1 MMKNFIQIFAFGLAI
16 FAGLNNLSAQ
26 TFKATLIG
34 QVADAAGAS
43 VPNATVTIT
52 QPATNQSQTVTT
64 DGEGNFTISQLD
76 PGSYTLR
83 VEAANFK
90 VLEQTNLVLETNQ
103 SARLNLTLEAG
114 NVSETVTVEA
124 VAPVINTETSSKGEV
139 IVEKQVQELPLNG
152 RNFTDLALL
161 TPGVYRRPA
170 DDDQG
175 EGLATSGT
183 RTDASNFILDGINN
197 RSDRNANIGVNTSVD
212 SIREFRVET
221 STYSAEFGRTA
232 GAQINVVSK
241 SGTNRF
247 SGSLFEYVRN
257 DVFDAKN
264 ALAFDVIGTPTDE
277 STKVLRRNQFGGTI
291 GGPLPFLNFGE
302 GGPVVNSGKDR
313 TFFFASYEGTR
324 ERRSATSI
332 QTAPNAAWLRGD
344 FSALISPSLP
354 ASQRVIIYDPA
365 TLRCQNAAGQTTT
378 VRTSTGGCPTISG
391 VAFRAV
397 VDPFP
402 GNIIPLSRFSS
413 VSRQILQDIPA
424 ANITGSNEG
433 YVARGINRPD
443 RNQYLL
449 KLDHRISE
457 DNSLYFRFARQRS
470 NGYQAFPSAR
480 NFYPGF
486 GRDALSRNDSYAVSD
501 THIFASNIVN
511 EARFGYFNQDSQN
524 LGQNRDQDYNA
535 LFGIPGVSPGAAFQ
549 GYPAIRIDGY
559 SEFGDRPN
567 DPFSYK
573 LKTFQFFDSL
583 SIVAG
588 KHNLKLGVDIIR
600 SNFVENDVRNLR
612 GDFRFRG
619 RNTNAPT
626 ATATNLNGATSSGV
640 RSFADF
646 LLGLPDTT
654 SRQLGATPADTTGTQ
669 YAFFAQ
675 DDYRITNWLTLNLGL
690 RYEYQ
695 TALSEKTGRLANL
708 LISPNNVGTLVCPQ
722 EVRDQT
728 TNAITCVSAASVGLP
743 ETLVKAD
750 KNNFGPRVG
759 FALRPFKDDK
769 TVIRG
774 GAGIY
779 YSLETFNPIRQQL
792 AVQSPYLNRIN
803 YSRNANFPLSLSLS
817 DPFPGGAAEGTPR
830 GMNPD
835 YKQPEIYQ
843 YNFTVERELAK
854 DLVLEV
860 GYVGSQGK
868 FLGLRYNYNAAL
880 PTGTVIN
887 GVYQPFRRLQA
898 QYGTATIQY
907 QDQFGVS
914 NYNAL
919 QTSLRRRAANG
930 LTLLLSYTFS
940 KSIDTGSSTN
950 NSTTGSQDFPQDIRD
965 VLGSQRGLSDF
976 DRRHQFTG
984 SFNYELPFG
993 KGRGFF
999 SDANGIVQ
1007 TLVGGWQLN
1016 GIVSILSGRPFTP
1029 QYSAADVGAQR
1040 PDVIGDPYANIPAG
1054 LEFNPAAFRR
1064 PTATD
1069 GEVDLFGNAGR
1080 NILTGPKFRTF
1091 DLSLL
1096 KNVRLAEKTRLQFRV
1111 ESFNVFNTP
1120 NYQVPIF
1127 QLDNANVGRVNI
1139 TATEG
1144 REFQFAVKLL
1154 F

>member
-1 MMKNFIQIFAFGLAI
+1 MKKVLFNVLTITAFLI
-16 FAGLNNLSAQ
+16 ILSGSAAAQ
-26 TFKATLIG
+26 AFKATLVG
-34 QVADAAGAS
+34 QVVDSSGAA
-43 VPNATVTIT
+43 VPNATVTII
-52 QPATNQSQTVTT
+52 QPTTNQTQTVTT

-90 VLEQTNLVLETNQ
+90 VSEQTNLVLETNQ
-103 SARLNLTLEAG
+103 TARVDLALEAG
-114 NVSETVTVEA
+114 NISEVVTVEA
-124 VAPVINTETSSKGEV
+124 EAPVINTETSSKGEV
-139 IVEKQVQELPLNG
+139 ITPRQVQDLPLNG

-197 RSDRNANIGVNTSVD
+197 RSDRNANVGVSTSID
-212 SIREFRVET
+212 SIREFKVET

-232 GAQINVVSK
+232 GAQVNVVSK

-257 DVFDAKN
+257 DAFDAKN
-264 ALAFDVIGTPTDE
+264 ALAFDVPGTETDE
-277 STKVLRRNQFGGTI
+277 SEKVLRRNQFGGTL

-302 GGPVVNSGKDR
+302 GGPVFNSGKDR
-313 TFFFASYEGTR
+313 LFFFVSYEGTR
-324 ERRSATSI
+324 ERRSATSL
-332 QTAPNAAWLRGD
+332 QTAPNEAWLRGD
-344 FSALISPSLP
+344 FSNLLAQNI
-354 ASQRVIIYDPA
+354 RIYDPG
-365 TLRCQNAAGQTTT
+365 TLRCQNSAGQTTT
-378 VRTSTGGCPTISG
+378 VRTSTGSCPTISG
-391 VAFRAV
+391 VAYRAV

-402 GNIIPLSRFSS
+402 GNIIPQSRFSPAA
-413 VSRQILQDIPA
+413 RQILQFIPA
-424 ANITGSNEG
+424 ANITGTNEG
-433 YVARGINRPD
+433 YVAFGINRPD
-443 RNQYLL
+443 RNQYLA
-449 KLDHRISE
+449 KFDAKITD
-457 DNSLYFRFARQRS
+457 DNSAYFRFARQR
-470 NGYQAFPSAR
+470 NDGYQAFPSAR
-480 NFYPGF
+480 NYYPGF
-486 GRDALSRNDSYAVSD
+486 GRDALSRNDSYAISD
-501 THIFASNIVN
+501 THIFSTNIVN
-511 EARFGYFNQDSQN
+511 EARFGYFNQDSEN
-524 LGQNRDQDYNA
+524 LGENRDQDYNA
-535 LFGIPGVSPGAAFQ
+535 LFGIPGVSPGEEFQ
-549 GYPAIRIDGY
+549 GFPAIRIDGY

-588 KHNLKLGVDIIR
+588 KHNLKLGVDLIR
-600 SNFVENDVRNLR
+600 SNFTENDVRNLR

-619 RNTNAPT
+619 RNTNLPT
-626 ATATNLNGATSSGV
+626 ATATNLNGATSSGA

-669 YAFFAQ
+669 YAFFVQ
-675 DDYRITNWLTLNLGL
+675 DDFRVTNWLTLNLGL

-695 TALSEKTGRLANL
+695 TALKEATGRIANL
-708 LISPNNVGTLVCPQ
+708 LIAPDNTTTLVCPKAQ
-722 EVRDQT
+722 AEVRE
-728 TNAITCVSAASVGLP
+728 NGILISPACVSAASVGLP
-743 ETLVKAD
+743 ETLVNAD
-750 KNNFGPRVG
+750 KNNVGPRVG
-759 FALRPFKDDK
+759 FALRPFGDDK

-792 AVQSPYLNRIN
+792 AVQAPFLNRIN

-817 DPFPGGAAEGTPR
+817 TPFPQTAVEATPR

-835 YKQPEIYQ
+835 YKQPEVYQ
-843 YNFTVERELAK
+843 FNFTVERELAR

-860 GYVGSQGK
+860 GYVGSQGR

-880 PTGTVIN
+880 PTGSVVN
-887 GVYQPFRRLQA
+887 GVYQPFRRLPQF
-898 QYGTATIQY
+898 GTATVQY

-940 KSIDTGSSTN
+940 KTIDTGSSTN
-950 NSTTGSQDFPQDIRD
+950 NSTLGSQDFPQDIRD
-965 VLGSQRGLSDF
+965 ILGTQRGLSDF
-976 DRRHQFTG
+976 HRQHQFAG

-993 KGRGFF
+993 KGRAFF
-999 SDANGIVQ
+999 ADANGIAQ
-1007 TLVGGWQLN
+1007 AFLGGWNLN
-1016 GIVSILSGRPFTP
+1016 GTVTLLSGRPFTP

-1040 PDVIGDPYANIPAG
+1040 PDLIGDPYENIPEG

-1064 PTATD
+1064 PTATN

-1080 NILTGPKFRTF
+1080 NILIGPPFRSV
-1091 DLSLL
+1091 DMSLL
-1096 KNVRLAEKTRLQFRV
+1096 KNFRLAENTRLQFRV
-1111 ESFNVFNTP
+1111 ETFNVFNTP

-1127 QLDNANVGRVNI
+1127 QLDNVNVGRVNI
-1139 TATEG
+1139 TSTEG

>member
-1 MMKNFIQIFAFGLAI
+1 MKVLLNVLTITAFFIILSGS
-16 FAGLNNLSAQ
+16 LSAQ
-26 TFKATLIG
+26 AFKATVVG
-34 QVADAAGAS
+34 QVVDSTGAA

-52 QPATNQSQTVTT
+52 QPATNQTQTVTT

-90 VLEQTNLVLETNQ
+90 VSEQTNLVLETNQ
-103 SARLNLTLEAG
+103 TARIDLALEAG
-114 NVSETVTVEA
+114 NISEVVTVEA
-124 VAPVINTETSSKGEV
+124 EAPAINTETSSKGEV
-139 IVEKQVQELPLNG
+139 ITPRQVQDLPLNG
-152 RNFTDLALL
+152 RNFTDLAYL

-175 EGLATSGT
+175 EGVATSGT

-197 RSDRNANIGVNTSVD
+197 RSDRNANVGVTTSID
-212 SIREFRVET
+212 SIREFKVET

-232 GAQINVVSK
+232 GAQVNVVSK

-247 SGSLFEYVRN
+247 SGTLFEYVRN

-264 ALAFDVIGTPTDE
+264 ALAFDIPGTADDE
-277 STKVLRRNQFGGTI
+277 SKKVLRRNQFGGTL
-291 GGPLPFLNFGE
+291 GGPLPFLDFGE
-302 GGPVVNSGKDR
+302 GGPVFNSGKDR
-313 TFFFASYEGTR
+313 AFFFISYEGTR

-332 QTAPNAAWLRGD
+332 QTAPNAAWLTGD
-344 FSALISPSLP
+344 FRNVRGPGNDGILGNADDTGRVLCLRRASATS
-354 ASQRVIIYDPA
+354 
-365 TLRCQNAAGQTTT
+365 NAATR
-378 VRTSTGGCPTISG
+378 VECPTQNVIPFAPVS
-391 VAFRAV
+391 
-397 VDPFP
+397 DPLIVTASP
-402 GNIIPLSRFSS
+402 IAL
-413 VSRQILQDIPA
+413 QILRDVPA
-424 ANITGSNEG
+424 ANITGSREG
-433 YVARGINRPD
+433 YIARGINRPD
-443 RNQYLL
+443 RNQYLG
-449 KLDHRISE
+449 KFDFKISD
-457 DNSLYFRFARQRS
+457 DNSAYFRFARQR
-470 NGYQAFPSAR
+470 NDGYQAFPSAR
-480 NFYPGF
+480 NYYPGF
-486 GRDALSRNDSYAVSD
+486 GRDALSRNDSYAISD

-511 EARFGYFNQDSQN
+511 EARFGYFNQDTEN

-535 LFGIPGVSPGAAFQ
+535 LFGIPGVSPGEELD

-600 SNFVENDVRNLR
+600 SNFLENDVRNVR

-619 RNTNAPT
+619 QNTNPA
-626 ATATNLNGATSSGV
+626 GAASSGV
-640 RSFADF
+640 YSFADF
-646 LLGLPDTT
+646 LLGLPGTT
-654 SRQLGATPADTTGTQ
+654 SRQIGAVPADTTGTQ

-675 DDYRITNWLTLNLGL
+675 DDFRITNWLTLNLGL

-695 TALSEKTGRLANL
+695 TSLDEKTGRLANL
-708 LISPNNVGTLVCPQ
+708 LISPNNVGTLVCTEAQ
-722 EVRDQT
+722 AEVRT
-728 TNAITCVSAASVGLP
+728 SGGLLVSSGCVSAASVGLP
-743 ETLVKAD
+743 ETLINAD

-792 AVQSPYLNRIN
+792 AVQSPFLNRFN
-803 YSRNANFPLSLSLS
+803 YSRAAATPLLITLAR
-817 DPFPGGAAEGTPR
+817 PFPDVSVEAVPR

-843 YNFTVERELAK
+843 YNLTLERELAR

-860 GYVGSQGK
+860 GYVGSQGR
-868 FLGLRYNYNAAL
+868 FLGLRYNYNAPL
-880 PTGTVIN
+880 PTGTVTGTTPN
-887 GVYQPFRRLQA
+887 VFRRLQA
-898 QYGTATIQY
+898 QYGTATVQY
-907 QDQFGVS
+907 QDQFGIS
-914 NYNAL
+914 DYHAF
-919 QTSLRRRAANG
+919 QSSLRRRAANG

-950 NSTTGSQDFPQDIRD
+950 NSTLGSQDFPQDIRD
-965 VLGSQRGLSDF
+965 ILGTQRGLSDF
-976 DRRHQFTG
+976 HRKHQFAG
-984 SFNYELPFG
+984 SFNYELPL
-993 KGRGFF
+993 GRGRAFF
-999 SDANGIVQ
+999 TDASGLAQ
-1007 TLVGGWQLN
+1007 TFLGGWQLN
-1016 GIVSILSGRPFTP
+1016 GTVSLLSGRPFTP

-1040 PDVIGDPYANIPAG
+1040 PDIIGDPYENIPEG

-1064 PTATD
+1064 PTATG

-1080 NILTGPKFRTF
+1080 NILIGPPFRSV
-1091 DLSLL
+1091 DMSLL
-1096 KNVRLAEKTRLQFRV
+1096 KNFRLAENTRLQFRV
-1111 ESFNVFNTP
+1111 ETFNVFNTP
-1120 NYQVPIF
+1120 NYQVPVF

>member
-1 MMKNFIQIFAFGLAI
+1 MKKILFNVLTITAFMVIFSVGS
-16 FAGLNNLSAQ
+16 NAQ
-26 TFKATLIG
+26 TFKATVVG
-34 QVADAAGAS
+34 QVVDAAGAS

-52 QPATNQSQTVTT
+52 QPATNQTQTVTT

-76 PGSYTLR
+76 PGSYTVR

-103 SARLNLTLEAG
+103 TTRVNLALAAG
-114 NVSETVTVEA
+114 NVSETVTIEA
-124 VAPVINTETSSKGEV
+124 EAPAINTETSSKGEV
-139 IVEKQVQELPLNG
+139 IVERQVQDLPLNG

-197 RSDRNANIGVNTSVD
+197 RSDRNANVGVTTSVD
-212 SIREFRVET
+212 SIREFKVET

-232 GAQINVVSK
+232 GAQVNVVSK
-241 SGTNRF
+241 SGTNRY
-247 SGSLFEYVRN
+247 SGTLFEYVRN
-257 DVFDAKN
+257 NFFDAKN
-264 ALAFDVIGTPTDE
+264 ALAQDVIGTEQDE
-277 STKVLRRNQFGGTI
+277 SEKVLRRNQFGGTF

-302 GGPVVNSGKDR
+302 GGPVFNSGKDR
-313 TFFFASYEGTR
+313 LFFFASYEGTR
-324 ERRSATSI
+324 ERRSATSN

-344 FSALISPSLP
+344 FSNLISPSLP
-354 ASQRVIIYDPA
+354 ANQRVVLYDPA
-365 TLRCQNAAGQTTT
+365 TFRCQNAAGQTTT
-378 VRTSTGGCPTISG
+378 QRTSTGGCPTISG
-391 VAFRAV
+391 VAYRAV

-402 GNIIPLSRFSS
+402 GNIIPQSRFSP
-413 VSRQILQDIPA
+413 VARQILQYIPA
-424 ANITGSNEG
+424 ANITGTNEG
-433 YVARGINRPD
+433 YVAFGINRPD
-443 RNQYLL
+443 RNQYLAKFDL
-449 KLDHRISE
+449 KVSE
-457 DNSLYFRFARQRS
+457 DNSAYFRFARQRN

-480 NFYPGF
+480 NYYPGF

-501 THIFASNIVN
+501 THIFSSNIVN

-535 LFGIPGVSPGAAFQ
+535 LFGIPGVSPGEAFQ
-549 GYPAIRIDGY
+549 GFPAIRIDGY

-583 SIVAG
+583 SIIAG
-588 KHNLKLGVDIIR
+588 RHNLKVGVDLIR
-600 SNFVENDVRNLR
+600 SNFIENDVRNLR

-619 RNTNAPT
+619 RNTNLPT

-654 SRQLGATPADTTGTQ
+654 SRQIGATPADTVGTQ
-669 YAFFAQ
+669 YAFFVQ
-675 DDYRITNWLTLNLGL
+675 DDFRVTNWLTLNLGL

-695 TALSEKTGRLANL
+695 TALNEATGRLANL
-708 LISPNNVGTLVCPQ
+708 LISPDNVGTLVCPQ
-722 EVRDQT
+722 EVRSE
-728 TNAITCVSAASVGLP
+728 TNSVICVSAASVGLP
-743 ETLVKAD
+743 ETLVRPD

-759 FALRPFKDDK
+759 FALRPFKNDK

-792 AVQSPYLNRIN
+792 AVQAPFLNRIN
-803 YSRNANFPLSLSLS
+803 YSRNANFATTGLTLSN
-817 DPFPGGAAEGTPR
+817 PFPPGVAEATPR

-835 YKQPEIYQ
+835 YKQPEVYQ
-843 YNFTVERELAK
+843 FNLTLERELLK
-854 DLVLEV
+854 DLVLEL
-860 GYVGSQGK
+860 GYVGSRGR
-868 FLGLRYNYNAAL
+868 FLGLRYNYNAPL
-880 PTGTVIN
+880 PTGAVVN
-887 GVYQPFRRLQA
+887 GVPTVFRRLQN

-914 NYNAL
+914 DYNAF

-950 NSTTGSQDFPQDIRD
+950 NSTLGSQDFPQDIRD
-965 VLGSQRGLSDF
+965 ILGTQRGLSDF
-976 DRRHQFTG
+976 HRAHQFAG
-984 SFNYELPFG
+984 SFNYELPI
-993 KGRGFF
+993 GRGRAFF
-999 SDANGIVQ
+999 GGASGIAQ
-1007 TLVGGWQLN
+1007 SFLGGWNLN
-1016 GIVSILSGRPFTP
+1016 GTISLLSGRPFTP

-1040 PDVIGDPYANIPAG
+1040 PDVVGDPYSNIPPG
-1054 LEFNPAAFRR
+1054 LLFNPAAFAR
-1064 PTATD
+1064 PTATG

-1080 NILTGPKFRTF
+1080 NILIGPAFRSV
-1091 DLSLL
+1091 DLSVL
-1096 KNVRLAEKTRLQFRV
+1096 KNFRLAENTRLQFRV
-1111 ESFNVFNTP
+1111 ETFNVFNTP
-1120 NYQVPIF
+1120 NFQIPVF

-1139 TATEG
+1139 TSTEG

>member
-1 MMKNFIQIFAFGLAI
+1 MKNLLNVLTITTIFLLTCGSSVL
-16 FAGLNNLSAQ
+16 AQ
-26 TFKATLIG
+26 TFKATVVG
-34 QVADAAGAS
+34 QVSDAAGAS

-83 VEAANFK
+83 VEVANFK
-90 VLEQTNLVLETNQ
+90 VLEKVNLVLETNQ
-103 SARLNLTLEAG
+103 TARLNLSLEAG
-114 NVSETVTVEA
+114 NVQEVVTVQAETPA
-124 VAPVINTETSSKGEV
+124 INTETSSKGEV

-170 DDDQG
+170 EDDQG
-175 EGLATSGT
+175 EGLATAGT

-212 SIREFRVET
+212 SIREFKVET

-241 SGTNRF
+241 SGTNRY

-257 DVFDAKN
+257 NVFDAKN
-264 ALAFDVIGTPTDE
+264 ALAFDVPGTPTDE
-277 STKVLRRNQFGGTI
+277 SEKVLRRNQFGGTF
-291 GGPLPFLNFGE
+291 GGPLPFFNFGE
-302 GGPVVNSGKDR
+302 GGPVFNSGKDR
-313 TFFFASYEGTR
+313 TFFFVSYEGTR
-324 ERRSATSI
+324 ERRSQTSN

-344 FSALISPSLP
+344 FSNLL
-354 ASQRVIIYDPA
+354 SQGVIIYDPA
-365 TLRCQNAAGQTTT
+365 TIRCVSQTNVSTPIPASGQ
-378 VRTSTGGCPTISG
+378 CP
-391 VAFRAV
+391 ANNRAV
-397 VDPFP
+397 TDPFP
-402 GNIIPLSRFSS
+402 GNIIPQNRFSA
-413 VSRQILQDIPA
+413 VSRQILQYIPA
-424 ANITGSNEG
+424 ANIPGTLDG
-433 YVARGINRPD
+433 YAAFGINRPD
-443 RNQYLL
+443 RDQYLA
-449 KLDHRISE
+449 KIDQRFSE
-457 DNSLYFRFARQRS
+457 DNSAYFRFARQNS
-470 NGYQAFPSAR
+470 NGYQTFPSAR
-480 NFYPGF
+480 NFYPNF
-486 GRDALSRNDSYAVSD
+486 GRDASSKNDTYAVSD
-501 THIFASNIVN
+501 THIFSPTIVN
-511 EARFGYFNQDSQN
+511 EARFGYFRQDTKN
-524 LGQNRDQDYNA
+524 LGQNRGQDFNA
-535 LFGIPGVSPGAAFQ
+535 LFGIPGVSPGVDLQ
-549 GYPAIRIDGY
+549 GFPAIRIDGF

-567 DPFSYK
+567 DPFNYL
-573 LKTFQFFDSL
+573 LKTFQFFDSVN
-583 SIVAG
+583 IVAG
-588 KHNLKLGVDIIR
+588 RHNLKFGVDIIR
-600 SNFVENDVRNLR
+600 SNYVETDVRNVR

-619 RNTNAPT
+619 RNTNPAPT
-626 ATATNLNGATSSGV
+626 ITAQTLPANYVRNFNFATSSGA

-646 LLGLPDTT
+646 LLGFPDTT
-654 SRQLGATPADTTGTQ
+654 SRQIGADPADTTGTQ

-675 DDYRITNWLTLNLGL
+675 DNYRVTEWLTLNLGL

-695 TALSEKTGRLANL
+695 TALREKTGRLANL
-708 LISPNNVGTLVCPQ
+708 LIDSNNVGTLVCPQ
-722 EVRDQT
+722 EVR
-728 TNAITCVSAASVGLP
+728 NAAGGLICVSAASVGLP
-743 ETLVKAD
+743 ETLVNAD

-759 FALRPFKDDK
+759 FALRPFRDDK

-792 AVQSPYLNRIN
+792 AVQAPFLNRID
-803 YSRNANFPLSLSLS
+803 YARNSNNFRALSFAT
-817 DPFPGGAAEGTPR
+817 PFPGGTAQATPR

-843 YNFTVERELAK
+843 YNLTIERELAN

-860 GYVGSQGK
+860 GYVGSQGR
-868 FLGLRYNYNAAL
+868 FLGLRYNYNAPL
-880 PTGTVIN
+880 PTGTVV
-887 GVYQPFRRLQA
+887 GTTPQVFRRLSA
-898 QYGTATIQY
+898 QFGTATVQY

-919 QTSLRRRAANG
+919 QTSLRRRATNG

-950 NSTTGSQDFPQDIRD
+950 NSTTGSQDFPQDIRNI
-965 VLGSQRGLSDF
+965 LESQRGLSDF

-993 KGRGFF
+993 RGRGFF
-999 SDANGIVQ
+999 SDANGLVQ
-1007 TLVGGWQLN
+1007 TLIGGWQLN

-1029 QYSAADVGAQR
+1029 QFSAADVGAQR
-1040 PDVIGDPYANIPAG
+1040 PDLIGDPYENIPAG
-1054 LEFNPAAFRR
+1054 LLFNPAAFRR
-1064 PTATD
+1064 PTATG

-1080 NILTGPKFRTF
+1080 NILTGPNFRSV

-1096 KNVRLAEKTRLQFRV
+1096 KNVRLRESTRLQFRI

-1120 NYQVPIF
+1120 NFQVPAF
-1127 QLDNANVGRVNI
+1127 QLDASNAGRVI
-1139 TATEG
+1139 STSTEG